1 MRIGRSVAVAGLMLA
16 MTTSFAQ
23 AQEASAPPAPAEAAT
38 PAVEAPAAVPAAPA
52 WTLKNTRKVYKQK
65 WRVVNLFLSAC
76 EYGVYGYGEQLV
88 GGRAERVEKRLR
100 EHFGDRL
107 NGHEVVLERYEFFQN
122 AQIILIR
129 SVGQGQGGL
138 IGGLMGTTY
147 NLNCKRKDT
156 KSGWYDTQRFKPDP
170 APYVVEI
177 TVRIDGQVIASS
189 AAAQPVRPHSFKEE
203 DLADPEIA
211 EVIEAVQVVAMDD
224 VIARID
230 AILPKAAPATAPTPA
245 PTPAPEAAPAS

>member
-1 MRIGRSVAVAGLMLA
+1 MRIGRSMAAAGLMLA

-23 AQEASAPPAPAEAAT
+23 AQEASTPPAPAEAAA
-38 PAVEAPAAVPAAPA
+38 PVEAPAVVPAAPA

-65 WRVVNLFLSAC
+65 WRFVNLFLSSC
-76 EYGVYGYGEQLV
+76 EYGVYGYGDQLV

-100 EHFGDRL
+100 DHFGDRL

-122 AQIILIR
+122 AQINLIR

-177 TVRIDGQVIASS
+177 TVKIDGQVIASS
-189 AAAQPVRPHSFKEE
+189 AAAQPVRPHTFKEE
-203 DLADPEIA
+203 ELADPDIA

-230 AILPKAAPATAPTPA
+230 AILPKPAPAAA
-245 PTPAPEAAPAS
+245 PTPAPEAASAS